1 MDIVV
6 LCEIIMLIIFGC
18 SWPINILKSL
28 KSKTTLGKSVMY
40 EYLVVI
46 GYLFGISAKII
57 VYLRTGELLHSFW
70 FYLADILLVSIDI
83 ALYYRNL
90 KYDKKAGRLP

>member
-6 LCEIIMLIIFGC
+6 LCEIMMLIIFGC
-18 SWPINILKSL
+18 SWPINILKSI

-46 GYLFGISAKII
+46 GYIFGISSKII
-57 VYLRTGELLHSFW
+57 IFHRTGLLQHSFL
-70 FYLADILLVSIDI
+70 FYLVDIILVTIDI

-90 KYDKKAGRLP
+90 KYDREAGRLP